1 MFWLCG
7 DLNIGWWDS
16 CERRDQER
24 LNNSWLIVLS
34 YQLTLIFP
42 TPLISEPPLFSGS
55 TLCRVS
61 FCILLCIYVSV
72 CSRDA
77 RQQLCTKSS
86 SEIAFCLCQVHTCTL
101 GGTNTLITWRGKIKQ
116 ERLIGTLLFY
126 ISRSFGYR
134 NIDLHHSTKN
144 PFELGL
150 DLDLKRIVTQ
160 FSSIC
165 NFHSIYLHGPLHFL
179 QFCQFVKSCWV

>member
-1 MFWLCG
+1 MSFKLTGPRTTTLRSAAVAGRHLQILKLDKNHQWAELPLRFVGSTLKSPVKLASLMSNWPPWYFLPKPKIGFLASEFCSLQSLIHPQLRSQDVFWLCG

-61 FCILLCIYVSV
+61 FCIILYIIMYLCVSL
-72 CSRDA
+72 
-77 RQQLCTKSS
+77 QQRRKTT
-86 SEIAFCLCQVHTCTL
+86 A
-101 GGTNTLITWRGKIKQ
+101 
-116 ERLIGTLLFY
+116 
-126 ISRSFGYR
+126 
-134 NIDLHHSTKN
+134 LH
-144 PFELGL
+144 
-150 DLDLKRIVTQ
+150 
-160 FSSIC
+160 
-165 NFHSIYLHGPLHFL
+165 
-179 QFCQFVKSCWV
+179 